1 MDNRFIPDRRVLPS
15 AIVGRSPGNQAAF
28 SIIELMVVIAIVGV
42 LLGVAVPAYQ
52 EYIEKNK
59 NYETIADLTAIAV
72 EIESYY
78 IENNRLPISLTQIG
92 RGSSLDQWGNP
103 YEYLNIST
111 VKGKGKL
118 RKDKNLVPINTDFDL
133 YSKGPDGRSV
143 SPLTAKHS
151 RDDIIR
157 ANNGGFYGVAE
168 DY

>member
-1 MDNRFIPDRRVLPS
+1 MDNRFTPDRRVLLS
-15 AIVGRSPGNQAAF
+15 AIGGRSPGNQAAF

-72 EIESYY
+72 EIESYF
-78 IENNRLPISLTQIG
+78 IENGRLPISLVQIG
-92 RGSSLDQWGNP
+92 RDKSVDQWGNP
-103 YEYLNIST
+103 YEYLNISAA
-111 VKGKGKL
+111 KGNGTL

-133 YSKGPDGRSV
+133 YSKGPDGASV
-143 SPLTAKHS
+143 SPLTAKSS